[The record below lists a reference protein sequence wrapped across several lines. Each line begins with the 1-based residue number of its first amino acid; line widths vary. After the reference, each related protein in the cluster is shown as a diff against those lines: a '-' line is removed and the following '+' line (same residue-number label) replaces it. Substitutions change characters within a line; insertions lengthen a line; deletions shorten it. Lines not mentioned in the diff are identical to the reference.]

1 MYECENR
8 IFLVAAIHKSS
19 LTAIVVVVSILSSN
33 EPKHHLHRS
42 EQKSPYSRQCVIRLI
57 FSSTKYRYV
66 EARVGFFFSFFSPW
80 PTPIAVHGVVFANIR
95 AKPICTRLTVSF
107 RSAQSIVHPAH
118 SMYSPARRNSIQLLR
133 LLSAP
138 NNRTARTYT
147 PVIWWCQNG
156 SRYSIR
162 ILCVQFRAG
171 CRAVHITK
179 VDTLPIIQPQTNKY
193 KEYIQTLRSILSIF
207 SVQTHKVTVD
217 IFWNRRSSGVFAP
230 SHRCSTANQ
239 IK

>member
-1 MYECENR
+1 MNAKTAF
-8 IFLVAAIHKSS
+8 FLLPQSTSHRWQQLLLSS
-19 LTAIVVVVSILSSN
+19 LSCLQMSQSTICTGPSKRAPTLGSVLFVSFSLPQNIVTLKLASV
-33 EPKHHLHRS
+33 
-42 EQKSPYSRQCVIRLI
+42 
-57 FSSTKYRYV
+57 
-66 EARVGFFFSFFSPW
+66 FFFSFFSPW

-118 SMYSPARRNSIQLLR
+118 SMYSPAHRNSIQLLR

-217 IFWNRRSSGVFAP
+217 IFWNRRSSGVFAL